1 MGEINKS
8 TTVQVEASATLDV
21 KWISGATEP
30 TAPTGYVR
38 LTDFDMTI
46 QFSILDVLFEIK
58 LWAFK
63 TTT

>member
-30 TAPTGYVR
+30 TTPEGYER
-38 LTDFDMTI
+38 LTDFDITL
-46 QFSILDVLFEIK
+46 QFSILDMPFEIK

-63 TTT
+63 KTS